1 MDFKEFESKTI
12 EYFKEKYED
21 KYQIMVRD
29 VLKNN
34 GEVLRGITMIKDDI
48 NASPTI
54 YLNDMYRAL
63 LAGNDFDY
71 IMHEIDFILEKS
83 SLKDAIDISFLSNYD
98 TVKTMV
104 LPKLINK
111 EMNEDYLKDVPHF
124 EFLDLAVSFYVIV
137 ENETFGAGSIA
148 ISNSNLEEWNITK
161 EEMLE
166 EALKNYDRLL
176 GCTVEKIESVLLK
189 MLKERGV
196 GKDEDFPYLT
206 EKDGLFNALPMYVVS
221 NRKRTLGAASLLDKK
236 KLKMISKEFSSSL
249 YILPSSIHELI
260 FIPSNVVDDIDY
272 LKSMVSE
279 VNKTEVS
286 KSEFLS
292 NSVYY
297 YDAEK
302 SALSV
307 A

>member
-1 MDFKEFESKTI
+1 MNFKEFESKTI
-12 EYFKEKYED
+12 EYFKEKYAE
-21 KYQIMVRD
+21 KYNITVRD

-54 YLNDMYRAL
+54 YLNDMYEAV
-63 LAGNDFDY
+63 LAGKDFNAIMDEIDY
-71 IMHEIDFILEKS
+71 ILDRS
-83 SLKDAIDISFLSNYD
+83 SLKEAIDIDFLSDYGI
-98 TVKTMV
+98 VKGKV

-111 EMNEDYLKDVPHF
+111 ELNEDFLKDVPHF
-124 EFLDLAVSFYVIV
+124 DYLDLAVSFYVIV
-137 ENETFGAGSIA
+137 ESETFGTGSIA
-148 ISNSNLEEWNITK
+148 ISNSNFEEWGITK

-166 EALKNYDRLL
+166 DSLKNYDRLL
-176 GCTVEKIESVLLK
+176 GCTVERIESVLLQ
-189 MLKERGV
+189 MLKERGI
-196 GKDEDFPYLT
+196 GSEEDFPYLT
-206 EKDGLFNALPMYVVS
+206 KKDGLFNEIPMYVVS
-221 NRKRTLGAASLLDKK
+221 NKMRTLGAASLLDKK
-236 KLKMISKEFSSSL
+236 KLKMISKDFSSSL

-260 FIPSNVVDDIDY
+260 FVPASVVDDLDY

-286 KSEFLS
+286 KSDFLS